1 MRKASSVPRNCIW
14 IGKLAKEKEN
24 VIFSDVVKDKED
36 YLLVLQ
42 NIKETVCSVQ
52 ELEKLLLVF
61 LPTKVGIFFAFMAV

>member
-1 MRKASSVPRNCIW
+1 M
-14 IGKLAKEKEN
+14 
-24 VIFSDVVKDKED
+24 VKDKED

-42 NIKETVCSVQ
+42 NIRETVCSVQ